1 MKNIIS
7 YANLKLKLNNDTKNF
22 TFGEHTI
29 EVYQYLP
36 VADKYDLVMITL
48 QKSEEGYLYNPIKL
62 DMFFHLHLVYMYS
75 NLNFTQKQKED
86 EEKIYDCLRS
96 NGLLDKILENI
107 PEAEYKE
114 LMKFL
119 EELIDV
125 KYRFNLSAAGTVDR
139 ILMDLPRQAEAM
151 QEILQEYD
159 PNKINN
165 IMELAKKLS

>member
-22 TFGEHTI
+22 IFGEHTI

-96 NGLLDKILENI
+96 NGLLDKILENF

-139 ILMDLPRQAEAM
+139 ILTDLPRQAEAM